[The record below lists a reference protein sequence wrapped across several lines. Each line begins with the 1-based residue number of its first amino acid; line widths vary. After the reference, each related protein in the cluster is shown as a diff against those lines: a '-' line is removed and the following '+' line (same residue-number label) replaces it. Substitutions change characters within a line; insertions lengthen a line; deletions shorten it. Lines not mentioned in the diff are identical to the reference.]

1 MLKEMRLNKNM
12 SQAQLAML
20 ANISLRTLQEY
31 EQGRKDI
38 KNAKVLTVLKL
49 SQILDC
55 DIKDILNL

>member
-38 KNAKVLTVLKL
+38 RNAKVLTVLKL

>member
-1 MLKEMRLNKNM
+1 MLKEMRLNKKM

-38 KNAKVLTVLKL
+38 KNAKVSTVLKL